1 VLCSHTQMNVPA
13 AIATPHSPCIKP
25 LPCGFRGGG
34 RNDPRAT
41 KDELY
46 YKQEFFYQ
54 EKLAFGV

>member
-1 VLCSHTQMNVPA
+1 MNVPA

-41 KDELY
+41 KDKLY